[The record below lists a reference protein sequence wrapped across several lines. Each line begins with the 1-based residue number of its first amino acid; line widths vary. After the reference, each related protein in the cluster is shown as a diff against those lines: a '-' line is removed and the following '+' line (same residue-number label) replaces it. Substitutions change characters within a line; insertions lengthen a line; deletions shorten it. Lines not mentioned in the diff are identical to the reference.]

1 MLVIR
6 KDKDVQIDNP
16 IGAYFKKYNIVE
28 YKSPDD
34 GMSIDDFYKV
44 IGYTGI
50 YMALGKTVNE
60 IPAEDISITM
70 VRHSYLRKLM
80 SELNASRAEIIEEA
94 DRIYRVERLFY
105 IPTHIII
112 TSKLSDDHPS
122 LKILSR
128 AVEKDVLSKFLAYA
142 GRFKDQGEKELI
154 NSILEVS
161 TRANLE
167 IFEKYKEDKNMIFWV
182 AVSHP
187 LFCGH

>member
-1 MLVIR
+1 MHHLAENKIIGYADSIPLFRQSLCEYKDSLILEPEHELSRLPLRIDMLVIR

-60 IPAEDISITM
+60 IPAEDISITI

-80 SELNASRAEIIEEA
+80 SELNASGAEIIEEA
-94 DRIYRVERLFY
+94 DGIYR
-105 IPTHIII
+105 
-112 TSKLSDDHPS
+112 
-122 LKILSR
+122 
-128 AVEKDVLSKFLAYA
+128 VEKDVLSKFLHMPDAL
-142 GRFKDQGEKELI
+142 RIRKKR
-154 NSILEVS
+154 N
-161 TRANLE
+161 
-167 IFEKYKEDKNMIFWV
+167 
-182 AVSHP
+182 
-187 LFCGH
+187 